1 MRSIRRFTRATS
13 WALSSPARSTSARLR
28 HASSSRFQVST
39 RAYDGLATA
48 ANADTRRR
56 RGRAKSEFMSPPA
69 SSPGAASVHFV
80 SIAGE
85 NEIMPGTVI
94 FARHPGGLAGAGHGA
109 DRPPLA
115 DAVSLAMS
123 TRLGQRC
130 RSLFLPSLFTT
141 PPLLRFPGEVRPPA
155 EHRQLPPRR
164 GQIRYIAERPDHGL
178 GQAHEGGH
186 HRQQRLQRLGR
197 RADRADPAGHDEA
210 FDRVIQPGTNAQR
223 IDRERR
229 RDDGQPIG
237 GAYHSA
243 QDHRCSQEGG
253 DDDAQLEAGHEG
265 GPWFSGVPAALERT
279 ARAAARI
286 CGVTNMTCP
295 STPLTKL
302 GESSVESSLAS
313 RTASSTATGCGTSSA
328 YSSSHTATRNTARST
343 AGSRSSVQPCRCE
356 LIRSSICAACSL
368 TPRAT
373 VAV

>member
-56 RGRAKSEFMSPPA
+56 RGRAKAEFMSPPA
-69 SSPGAASVHFV
+69 SSPGAASVK
-80 SIAGE
+80 IT
-85 NEIMPGTVI
+85 PGIVI
-94 FARHPGGLAGAGHGA
+94 FARHTGGLADAGHRA
-109 DRPPLA
+109 DQPHLAVRSAVWLVFAAVAFQDPP
-115 DAVSLAMS
+115 
-123 TRLGQRC
+123 
-130 RSLFLPSLFTT
+130 TT
-141 PPLLRFPGEVRPPA
+141 PIAGEVRPPM
-155 EHRQLPPRR
+155 EHRQLPTTR
-164 GQIRYIAERPDHGL
+164 GQIRYVAERPDHGL
-178 GQAHEGGH
+178 RQAHEGGH

-210 FDRVIQPGTNAQR
+210 FDRVIQPGANAQR

-229 RDDGQPIG
+229 RDDGQPVG

-243 QDHRCSQEGG
+243 QDHRCSQEGCG
-253 DDDAQLEAGHEG
+253 DDATLEAGHEG
-265 GPWFSGVPAALERT
+265 GPWFSGVPATPERT

-286 CGVTNMTCP
+286 CGVTNMTWP

-313 RTASSTATGCGTSSA
+313 CTASSTATGCGTSSA

-356 LIRSSICAACSL
+356 LIRSSICAACSP